1 MVKLCVHPS
10 YWSRSINLETLGIN
24 SRAHV
29 FAPVN
34 SSSHPTPRPEVV
46 GEDVLR
52 FETSSP
58 IAPGKAEAVGKKRGV
73 SSL

>member
-29 FAPVN
+29 FAPVS
-34 SSSHPTPRPEVV
+34 SSSHPPPRPEVV
-46 GEDVLR
+46 GEEGWRDLQ
-52 FETSSP
+52 P
-58 IAPGKAEAVGKKRGV
+58 NCPWQG
-73 SSL
+73 